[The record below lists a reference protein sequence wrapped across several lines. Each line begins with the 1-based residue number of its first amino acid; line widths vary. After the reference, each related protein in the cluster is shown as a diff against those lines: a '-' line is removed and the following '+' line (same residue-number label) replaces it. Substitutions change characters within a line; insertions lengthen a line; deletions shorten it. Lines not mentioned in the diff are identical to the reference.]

1 MPRRARRTGAAYVD
15 NEREREITFFKR
27 RNGLFKG
34 ASDLTILTGANVV
47 LVIDDQTRGKFHT
60 FGSPLVQ
67 PIVDAALADDM
78 KAEGPFSDQ
87 EMRARLAP
95 LETELSCLEGEA
107 FRKKIK
113 RDASRHRY
121 KLAMEEAVEDASG
134 VGKLFFDKPYNLSND
149 EMKVLHSSLT
159 EIQKDVRV
167 RLPPLHPHGNER
179 PARTFHAPPPQGSP
193 PTSLWSSRLLA
204 LQNRWLSFANQS
216 PSIANPLPPPPAP
229 AAWIPPELSPS
240 PPAPAAWIPPELP
253 PPPVAGSAWANLFP
267 LRPPRFSS
275 LQMDPPLLESQQV
288 SGQHHTQL
296 APLPPMLQEQYQV
309 SDQFPVMFPLPPPP
323 PTPLHMTMQ
332 AHLPPPPPPE
342 AYYDPAG
349 QQPQDYQNY
358 DFIFDN
364 NAQLPQPLVAA
375 GNDDIVAVV
384 GDEDPFGN
392 PQWPAS
398 PVYGGQ
404 MNFDGGAADEMG
416 GAGAVGDYGV
426 HDQADGMIWA
436 NDIDPAT
443 WY

>member
-1 MPRRARRTGAAYVD
+1 MPRRARRTGSAYVD

-34 ASDLTILTGANVV
+34 ASDLTMLTGANVV
-47 LVIDDQTRGKFHT
+47 LVLDDQNRGKFHT

-67 PIVDAALADDM
+67 PIVDAALANDM
-78 KAEGPFSDQ
+78 KAEGPFAD
-87 EMRARLAP
+87 EELRARLAP
-95 LETELSCLEGEA
+95 LETELARLEGEA
-107 FRKKIK
+107 GRKKIK
-113 RDASRHRY
+113 REASRHRY
-121 KLAMEEAVEDASG
+121 KLAMDEAMEDASG
-134 VGKLFFDKPYNLSND
+134 VGKLFFAKPYNLSID

-167 RLPPLHPHGNER
+167 RLPPLRPHGNER
-179 PARTFHAPPPQGSP
+179 PARTLHAPPPPQASP
-193 PTSLWSSRLLA
+193 ATSLWSSRLLA
-204 LQNRWLSFANQS
+204 LQNRWLSSVNQS
-216 PSIANPLPPPPAP
+216 PPIANPLPPPPAP
-229 AAWIPPELSPS
+229 AAWIPPEL
-240 PPAPAAWIPPELP
+240 P
-253 PPPVAGSAWANLFP
+253 PPPAAGSAWANLFP

-275 LQMDPPLLESQQV
+275 LQMDLPLLEPQQA

-296 APLPPMLQEQYQV
+296 APLPPMLQQAPLLQEQYLV
-309 SDQFPVMFPLPPPP
+309 SDQFPVMFPPPPPPPP
-323 PTPLHMTMQ
+323 PTPLQMTMQ
-332 AHLPPPPPPE
+332 AHLPPPAPE

-364 NAQLPQPLVAA
+364 NAQLPQPVVAA
-375 GNDDIVAVV
+375 GNDGIVAV

-398 PVYGGQ
+398 PVYGAQ
-404 MNFDGGAADEMG
+404 MYFDGGAAEMG
-416 GAGAVGDYGV
+416 GAVGDYGV
-426 HDQADGMIWA
+426 HDQADGLVWA